1 MSQDTIEIVD
11 VAKSNPAMRK
21 LFERIGEVSTLPSA
35 AQRIVQIV
43 SDEDTSAQDLLEALE
58 GDPPLCIRV
67 LRRVNSSFY
76 SLRHQVTDLKTAIS
90 LLGYKEIRNLS
101 LTVHVSR
108 MLQDAGDYRRYSR
121 KGLWN
126 HMVASAVASRVVA
139 RECGV
144 AHPDEAYLA
153 GMLHDIGL
161 ILLDQYLRRYFLR
174 VLRKLSDEVPT
185 IEVEKVIFQF
195 DHAEL
200 GAFVARQ
207 WKFAEPICDAIRY
220 HHQPEAYH
228 GPNRGLVNTVA
239 VGNYLT
245 SRAGITSLGVQNEMP
260 LADEVYAYLELDQAL
275 LGVIWADLQHLWDTA
290 NHTNTF

>member
-1 MSQDTIEIVD
+1 MSSDTIELID
-11 VAKSNPAMRK
+11 VADSNPAMCK
-21 LFERIGEVSTLPSA
+21 LFSRIGEVSTLPSA
-35 AQRIVQIV
+35 AQRIIELVNN
-43 SDEDTSAQDLLEALE
+43 EDTSAQDLLEALE

-67 LRRVNSSFY
+67 LRRVNSSY
-76 SLRHQVTDLKTAIS
+76 YALRHQVNDLKTAIA
-90 LLGYKEIRNLS
+90 LLGYKEIQNLS

-108 MLQDAGDYRRYSR
+108 MFQDTGDYRHYSR
-121 KGLWN
+121 KDLWG
-126 HMVASAVASRVVA
+126 HMVASAVASRVIA

-161 ILLDQYLRRYFLR
+161 ILLDQYLRKYFLR
-174 VLRKLSDEVPT
+174 VLRQVSDEVPT
-185 IEVEKVIFQF
+185 IEVEKVVFQF

-207 WKFAEPICDAIRY
+207 WKFADSICDAIRY

-228 GPNRGLVNTVA
+228 GENRGLVNTVA

-245 SRAGITSLGVQNEMP
+245 ARAGYTSLGIQNEMS
-260 LADEVYAYLELDQAL
+260 LDDGVYAHLGLDEPL
-275 LGVIWADLQHLWDTA
+275 LGVIWVELQHLWETA
-290 NHTNTF
+290 SHTTAF